1 MYKPYEAN
9 FKLLRLVAHVAICF
23 FGQMVHQ
30 QFD

>member
-1 MYKPYEAN
+1 MYEPYEAN
-9 FKLLRLVAHVAICF
+9 FKLLWLVAQICFF

>member
-1 MYKPYEAN
+1 MYEPYEAN
-9 FKLLRLVAHVAICF
+9 FKLLWLVGQICF